1 MEKPLD
7 DFIRGAFG
15 CMKKEYVCKDSELA
29 TEGATDLWEGSL
41 IDQLITEVIQSSH
54 SRAAALAVDS
64 AAAKL
69 MQNAENISEYLNNQN
84 QLIAGETLFTG
95 TINRTEV
102 HPREV
107 IKRALY
113 HNAAAVVLAHNHPS
127 GEVTPSK
134 ADRLITERLVQA
146 LGLVDIRVPDHL
158 IVGGNQVFSFAEHG
172 LL

>member
-1 MEKPLD
+1 GSSRQAYLANRALHELRKNGTLPVDEAWVD

-69 MQNAENISEYLNNQN
+69 MQNAENISECL
-84 QLIAGETLFTG
+84 
-95 TINRTEV
+95 
-102 HPREV
+102 
-107 IKRALY
+107 
-113 HNAAAVVLAHNHPS
+113 
-127 GEVTPSK
+127 
-134 ADRLITERLVQA
+134 
-146 LGLVDIRVPDHL
+146 
-158 IVGGNQVFSFAEHG
+158 
-172 LL
+172 